1 MNKKNRKV
9 YKVLLLGYECV
20 GKTCVVDKYMCNTFK
35 EATISTMGVDTINK
49 TFNINNNKNLEF
61 KIYDTAGQ
69 INYINTIKVFIK
81 IANGI
86 ILIYDITNKYTF

>member
-20 GKTCVVDKYMCNTFK
+20 GKTCIIDKYINNTFN
-35 EATISTMGVDTINK
+35 EATISTIGVDIASK

-61 KIYDTAGQ
+61 KIYDTARQ
-69 INYINTIKVFIK
+69 K
-81 IANGI
+81 ILL
-86 ILIYDITNKYTF
+86 ILIKSL